1 VTVQS
6 RGTDRYGRTV
16 ALVVLPD
23 GRTLNHE
30 LVRTGFA

>member
-1 VTVQS
+1 VTVQP